1 MADVHAPDVD
11 LVLTFRVSKKPPSS
25 KKQTR
30 DDARKA
36 EQQYSRLIKTL
47 NVAGL
52 KAVGRRGESL
62 GHILIFVTCPNPLV
76 EELVKRERRSDF
88 LSGLPVI
95 PSSSVVHLSPA
106 DRIRLVH
113 SYITSTPPD
122 GGLGVSPDASEW
134 DLLDSIFPLHDR
146 DFNERWTKAWTPRNI
161 FSVSLESIRGQF
173 GDSLAFYFAF
183 LSSYT
188 KFLIAPAALGLIAH
202 FILQP
207 YAPIYSILLSIWSIG
222 FVEWWRVHERILS
235 LRFGTRGSFKVE
247 KRRVQYK
254 TGMAWW
260 AKELRVLAN
269 VPVILLFAGILS
281 ALLTGIFVFE
291 AFVTHLYQGP
301 GKQIIAFSPTLL
313 FVALVPQILGV
324 YQKIAVR
331 LTNWEN
337 HGHQSSYATSLT
349 LKTFILSTLV
359 AYLGLGLSAFVYV
372 PFGEGVMRWVQA
384 WLFGTA
390 TTQQGF
396 SATISDMLNGTVT
409 ASATKETSPAAD
421 SLLGAEHPQMAIWD
435 ANTEDVRNKLNP
447 KRLRDQMFA
456 YTVTNQIINTFIE
469 VGLPFI
475 LRHVD
480 TYRKNK
486 AAQSGGKAKDA
497 VPSSNSSDTGS
508 NGMKKRVVFEDEKEK
523 GGMEERLFL
532 DRVRQEAALPAYDT
546 FVDYNE
552 MVVQFGYVVLWSTIW
567 PLAGVMAL
575 LNNIL
580 ELRSDAFKMTVHNRR
595 PIPTRTDTVGP
606 WLEALT
612 FLTWLGAL
620 TNSALVYLFC
630 PSFLPSPS
638 AIASAVFNATTTAAS
653 ILIPDHVDDVSSDS
667 ETLVEEHLVSAAGGV
682 PAPTWGIDG
691 STSSA
696 TLSATKELLLKAILV
711 ALVASHGFILLRLL
725 IRHIVERVFYRGSTE
740 VEEREREEK
749 EVKVKFLRG
758 TGVSFAGEGVEVD
771 RDPSGDGDDDRTDV
785 MGFWDHDEGI
795 EEIHRIS
802 KET

>member
-1 MADVHAPDVD
+1 MADVYAPDVD
-11 LVLTFRVSKKPPSS
+11 LVLSFKVSKRPPAS

-47 NVAGL
+47 SVAGL

-62 GHILIFVTCPNPLV
+62 GHILVFVTCPNPLV

-95 PSSSVVHLSPA
+95 PASSVIHLSPA
-106 DRIRLVH
+106 DRIRLVY
-113 SYITSTPPD
+113 SYITSTPAD

-146 DFNERWTKAWTPRNI
+146 DFNERWTKAWKPRKI
-161 FSVSLESIRGQF
+161 FSVSLESIRSQF

-188 KFLIAPAALGLIAH
+188 KFLIMPAALGLIGH
-202 FILQP
+202 FILPP

-254 TGMAWW
+254 AGMTWW
-260 AKELRVLAN
+260 TKELRVLAS

-324 YQKIAVR
+324 YQKVAVR
-331 LTNWEN
+331 LTKWEN
-337 HGHQSSYATSLT
+337 HAHQSTYATSLT
-349 LKTFILSTLV
+349 LKTFILSALV

-409 ASATKETSPAAD
+409 ASASKETSSAVGG
-421 SLLGAEHPQMAIWD
+421 LLGEETHHKAIWD
-435 ANTEDVRNKLNP
+435 ANTDDVRNKLNP

-456 YTVTNQIINTFIE
+456 YTVTNQIVNTFVE
-469 VGLPFI
+469 VGLPFV
-475 LRHVD
+475 LRRLEA
-480 TYRKNK
+480 YRKNK
-486 AAQSGGKAKDA
+486 AHSSVKAKDSA
-497 VPSSNSSDTGS
+497 PSSNSSDTGS
-508 NGMKKRVVFEDEKEK
+508 SNGVKKRVVFEDEKER
-523 GGMEERLFL
+523 GGLEERAFL
-532 DRVRQEAALPAYDT
+532 DRVREEAALPAYDL
-546 FVDYNE
+546 FVDYSE

-575 LNNIL
+575 LNNVL

-595 PIPTRTDTVGP
+595 PIPTRTDTIGP

-620 TNSALVYLFC
+620 TNSALVYLFS
-630 PSFLPSPS
+630 PAFLPSPS
-638 AIASAVFNATTTAAS
+638 SIATAVINATTTATS
-653 ILIPDHVDDVSSDS
+653 ILTSESLDDSTSDA
-667 ETLVEEHLVSAAGGV
+667 ETLVEEHLVSAAGAGPSSWGV
-682 PAPTWGIDG
+682 DG
-691 STSSA
+691 SASSA

-725 IRHIVERVFYRGSTE
+725 IRHIVDRVFYRGSTE
-740 VEEREREEK
+740 VEEREREET
-749 EVKVKFLRG
+749 EVKIKFLRG
-758 TGVSFAGEGVEVD
+758 TGVSLASEGVEVD
-771 RDPSGDGDDDRTDV
+771 RDSVVKGEGRKDET
-785 MGFWDHDEGI
+785 GFWDHDEGI

-802 KET
+802 KEA